1 MWKGGGGARQRGVVC
16 GGSRGY
22 EVDSVNSATRT
33 KRWADMTTCG
43 ARLPP
48 TCMRKCL
55 PEKRHTQRIRTRA
68 PRIWMVM
75 LVQMTVNRTNRP
87 KAGTCLMHVR
97 IVDGHPT

>member
-16 GGSRGY
+16 GGRRGY

-55 PEKRHTQRIRTRA
+55 PEKDIHKEFARA
-68 PRIWMVM
+68 LLEFGWS
-75 LVQMTVNRTNRP
+75 
-87 KAGTCLMHVR
+87 CLYR
-97 IVDGHPT
+97 